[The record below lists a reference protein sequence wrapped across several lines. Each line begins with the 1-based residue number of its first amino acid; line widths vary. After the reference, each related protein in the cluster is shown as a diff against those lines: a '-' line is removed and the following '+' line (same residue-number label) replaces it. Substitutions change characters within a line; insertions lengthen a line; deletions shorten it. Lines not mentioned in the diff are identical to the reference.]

1 MPKRRVKPSVMF
13 SNDDLYKLWLNF
25 KDDENA
31 ITILSDFM
39 VATKEEAKILDE
51 QFEIRY
57 QSSVLDG
64 SNRGKTDRIRKHI

>member
-1 MPKRRVKPSVMF
+1 MSRRRVKRSVMF
-13 SNDDLYKLWLNF
+13 SNNDLYRLWLKF

-39 VATKEEAKILDE
+39 VATKEEARILNE

-57 QSSVLDG
+57 QSSVLDD
-64 SNRGKTDRIRKHI
+64 SNRGKSDRIRKHI